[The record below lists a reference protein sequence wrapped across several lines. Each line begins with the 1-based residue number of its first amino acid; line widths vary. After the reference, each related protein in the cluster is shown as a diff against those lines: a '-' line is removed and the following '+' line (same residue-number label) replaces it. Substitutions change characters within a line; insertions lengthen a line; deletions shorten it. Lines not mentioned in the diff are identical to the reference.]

1 MRSGHGGV
9 LGRQQWTRRNNA
21 TRRKGDEMRKV
32 IVTEFM
38 TLDGVVEA
46 PEKWSFPYWN
56 SQTEEFKNAELAA
69 TGALLLGRVT
79 YEGFAAAWPGRTG
92 EFADR
97 FNQMPK
103 YVVSSVLKKLD
114 WSGSEFLPGSLP
126 EAIRRLKATEEGD
139 VVVHGSVTLVQG
151 LMQHNLVDRYHLLV
165 YPLALGKG
173 KRLLRERQHS
183 KLKLIEAKTFA
194 TGVVALIYQPEDA

>member
-1 MRSGHGGV
+1 
-9 LGRQQWTRRNNA
+9 
-21 TRRKGDEMRKV
+21 MRKV

-38 TLDGVVEA
+38 TLDGVVET

-69 TGALLLGRVT
+69 TRALLLGRAT
-79 YEGFAAAWPGRTG
+79 YEGFAAAWPARTG

-114 WSGSEFLPGSLP
+114 WTGSELLPGSLP
-126 EAIRRLKATEEGD
+126 EAIKRLKATEEGD
-139 VVVHGSVTLVQG
+139 IVVHGSVTLVQG

-165 YPLALGKG
+165 YPLVLGKG
-173 KRLLRERQHS
+173 KRLLREGQHS

-194 TGVVALIYQPEDA
+194 TGVVALIYQPEDV